1 MPILHIYSS
10 VGYCIVY
17 LIRVSHNL
25 QIDKRNNSTL
35 SFYKLIICFGVGQE
49 GKVMD
54 KAYIIKR
61 LDAANGMITIL
72 DSTQHSII
80 AKVCE
85 TKESTTVTSKQG
97 IATVLGFISK
107 PKLISEISYGD
118 GKPYVWGSEKKKL
131 LLQCEDVLENKNFE
145 DYSVEDWIILSEW
158 KR

>member
-1 MPILHIYSS
+1 
-10 VGYCIVY
+10 
-17 LIRVSHNL
+17 
-25 QIDKRNNSTL
+25 
-35 SFYKLIICFGVGQE
+35 
-49 GKVMD
+49 MD

-61 LDAANGMITIL
+61 LDAANGVITIL

-118 GKPYVWGSEKKKL
+118 GKPYVWDSENKKL